1 MGLEDNLFPLNS
13 RGLQHLTSSK
23 LLNKDDKQ
31 PSSWGR
37 VNQTDKRPKEMAH
50 SGNIHG
56 KIAPSYLLE
65 ERLLVMKFFTSG
77 FGRQEQVGKKL
88 LEIITVLPFY
98 KISFSS
104 NS

>member
-1 MGLEDNLFPLNS
+1 
-13 RGLQHLTSSK
+13 
-23 LLNKDDKQ
+23 
-31 PSSWGR
+31 
-37 VNQTDKRPKEMAH
+37 MAR

-65 ERLLVMKFFTSG
+65 ERLLVMKFFTCG